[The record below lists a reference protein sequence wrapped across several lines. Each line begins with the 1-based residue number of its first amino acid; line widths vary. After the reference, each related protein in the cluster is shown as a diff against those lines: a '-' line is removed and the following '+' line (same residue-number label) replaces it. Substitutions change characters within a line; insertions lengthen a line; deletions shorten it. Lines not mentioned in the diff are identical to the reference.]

1 MANTVIQL
9 KFSTA
14 TNKPPLL
21 NIGEPAYSYTS
32 NTLFIGTSDGLST
45 LNIGGYHYTS
55 QIDDATDANTASKL
69 VKRDA
74 SGGFNATYVRASL
87 FGNANTATALETA
100 RNFSIDGSDVDSSTV
115 SFDGTG
121 AVVLQG
127 NLKTTGVSSGT
138 YGGSANV
145 PVFTVD
151 SKGRLSY
158 AANVAIT
165 TSFDIAG
172 DAGTGTVAGGETLTF
187 VGRQGIETI
196 AVDANNSILIDVDNT
211 VVRTTGNQT
220 ITGDVSITGN
230 LVVSGNTITV
240 DSEVL
245 RVNDSIILL
254 ANNNIGD
261 TVDIGFAA
269 HYGPTSDEHTG
280 LVRHAADGKWYLFE
294 NYDDHFIHGTNT
306 INIADPSFV
315 TSNLVA
321 NLEAPTEVLIK
332 NFNILDRTNSA
343 FTLANTNAT
352 LAQNAYNQANT
363 ATTIATGAFHQANA
377 GFDKANTATNTAQ
390 AAFDLANGTAGIAN
404 TDVTNI
410 SITGGS
416 FGQVTGGYAFIPA
429 FTVAANG
436 RISQANSTLLAVD
449 TTAITSG
456 FFTVERGGTGANT
469 FTTNGVLLG
478 QGTSAFTTASSST
491 EGHVLTINASGIPT
505 FAFLQGGTF

>member
-14 TNKPPLL
+14 TDKPPLL

-32 NTLFIGTSDGLST
+32 NTLFIGTSDGLAT

-74 SGGFNATYVRASL
+74 SGGFSATYVRASL
-87 FGNANTATALETA
+87 FGNANTTTKLETA
-100 RNFSIDGSDVDSSTV
+100 RNFSIDGADVDSSAV

-138 YGGSANV
+138 YGGASNI

-158 AANVAIT
+158 AANVAIS
-165 TSFDIAG
+165 TSLTVSAD
-172 DAGTGTVAGGETLTF
+172 TGTNTVNLATDTLTF
-187 VGRQGIETI
+187 VGGDGITT
-196 AVDANNSILIDVDNT
+196 SIDPTDSVKIDVDNT

-220 ITGDVSITGN
+220 ITGDVTITGN
-230 LVVSGNTITV
+230 LNISGNTITV

-321 NLEAPTEVLIK
+321 NLQAPTEVLIK
-332 NFNILDRTNSA
+332 TFNILDRTNAA

-352 LAQNAYNQANT
+352 LAQNAFNQANT

-410 SITGGS
+410 SITGADHGS
-416 FGQVTGGYAFIPA
+416 ASSVAAFR
-429 FTVAANG
+429 VEANG
-436 RISQANSTLLAVD
+436 RISSANSTSIAI
-449 TTAITSG
+449 AASQITSG
-456 FFTVERGGTGANT
+456 ILGVARGGTGADT

-491 EGHVLTINASGIPT
+491 EGHVLTINASGVPT